1 MKKSYQ
7 ALQVKRRFIAGK
19 LIVGIDPGKFSH
31 QAVVQD
37 ADGLTLGK
45 SFSFA
50 QSYAGYHQ
58 SLPKKLARI
67 IPTATDRAMVFA
79 VERSCNLWQT
89 LCAHLHGQG
98 HPVVLVS
105 PLSTH
110 QARAMTPMNQGRLR

>member
-7 ALQVKRRFIAGK
+7 ALQAKRRK

-31 QAVVQD
+31 QVVVQD
-37 ADGLTLGK
+37 EHGIQLGK
-45 SFSFA
+45 PFAFA
-50 QSYAGYHQ
+50 QSYQGYHHT
-58 SLPKKLARI
+58 LPRKLWGI
-67 IPTATDRAMVFA
+67 IPADQAMVFA
-79 VERSCNLWQT
+79 VECSCNLWQT

-98 HPVVLVS
+98 HPVLLVS